1 MYLTE
6 IFIIQFFFKYM
17 LPYSPP
23 ILSAIEDC
31 GNFFFPVSGR
41 IRFTTFLLNLEFC
54 TNGIKA
60 LLKSSGDDF
69 FDRVTSEILLQIQE
83 ETASILCFIVLPA
96 LPQLLGQLYRD
107 VAKILS
113 IALFPSLSCSQAG
126 AMWLRSGQRDVGERG
141 VCAFQTWQQ
150 SSLRHN
156 RWALLTT
163 LSSSQFS
170 INKDSQSSQGTWV
183 SLETYQESVL
193 TALGCATWA
202 RNKGSC
208 LVTEILHSFVKT
220 YHSLVCPWHCSING
234 NIQIALK

>member
-113 IALFPSLSCSQAG
+113 VALFPSLSCSQAG
-126 AMWLRSGQRDVGERG
+126 AM
-141 VCAFQTWQQ
+141 
-150 SSLRHN
+150 
-156 RWALLTT
+156 
-163 LSSSQFS
+163 
-170 INKDSQSSQGTWV
+170 
-183 SLETYQESVL
+183 
-193 TALGCATWA
+193 
-202 RNKGSC
+202 
-208 LVTEILHSFVKT
+208 
-220 YHSLVCPWHCSING
+220 
-234 NIQIALK
+234 

>member
-1 MYLTE
+1 MFYCLTC
-6 IFIIQFFFKYM
+6 FATVARAAVQR
-17 LPYSPP
+17 
-23 ILSAIEDC
+23 C
-31 GNFFFPVSGR
+31 GKDSQCCFVP
-41 IRFTTFLLNLEFC
+41 EP
-54 TNGIKA
+54 
-60 LLKSSGDDF
+60 
-69 FDRVTSEILLQIQE
+69 LLQSGWGHVTE
-83 ETASILCFIVLPA
+83 VWPA
-96 LPQLLGQLYRD
+96 R
-107 VAKILS
+107 
-113 IALFPSLSCSQAG
+113 C
-126 AMWLRSGQRDVGERG
+126 GERD

>member
-31 GNFFFPVSGR
+31 GNIFFFPVSGR

-126 AMWLRSGQRDVGERG
+126 AM
-141 VCAFQTWQQ
+141 
-150 SSLRHN
+150 
-156 RWALLTT
+156 
-163 LSSSQFS
+163 
-170 INKDSQSSQGTWV
+170 
-183 SLETYQESVL
+183 
-193 TALGCATWA
+193 
-202 RNKGSC
+202 
-208 LVTEILHSFVKT
+208 
-220 YHSLVCPWHCSING
+220 
-234 NIQIALK
+234 